1 MNYLIMVREVR
12 GQAASLPL
20 PSKAKVVMVKSSCKH
35 RMAVHSKLTLK
46 LRKRFVQI
54 MPVVDSKKLKMALK
68 PADPGML
75 LVV

>member
-1 MNYLIMVREVR
+1 MVREVR

-35 RMAVHSKLTLK
+35 CMAVDSKMTLK
-46 LRKRFVQI
+46 LKFDQI
-54 MPVVDSKKLKMALK
+54 VSVVDSKKLKMALK

-75 LVV
+75 MVV

>member
-1 MNYLIMVREVR
+1 MVREVR

-20 PSKAKVVMVKSSCKH
+20 PSKAKVVMVKISCRH
-35 RMAVHSKLTLK
+35 CMAVDSKLALK
-46 LRKRFVQI
+46 PRFDQI
-54 MPVVDSKKLKMALK
+54 MSVVGSKKLKMALK